1 MSFERYSR
9 IMSDLDVCIRPKNSV
24 TFTFDG
30 SGRKEA
36 RRLFLTGETNIDP
49 FWKSEPDYQMLYR
62 RIDDSLRSDLANRD
76 RFCLDYSGK
85 RVPYPKIA
93 YKKLVAPLGTPMF
106 ILNDCTDR
114 WIFGVDAKAEGLKI
128 FGYLRVTVEVRY
140 RKEGVD
146 RHSTVPDP
154 DEVFVLDLP
163 AGEYDWTGFQREIGI
178 DSGRVANIG
187 FFVEG
192 EDYEGKVLFEAP
204 RFVSSSGHNL
214 AGQFLPHTEDRRG
227 YNWIGQNLSRIEWI
241 GLKITLNQVPVFD
254 GEIFERCHRFSE
266 TEIPL
271 PDHLIREGE
280 NTLTVA
286 CTSDYRDASGYV
298 LHEWGFITEKDGAIL
313 SVPESVTVGEPFA
326 VCVEGKQGETF
337 AFASDTLALVGKPVL
352 GHDGLNAVTMVCKSP
367 VSRPSFTL
375 NGETAGI
382 SRCVERENDG
392 VLTGTGDMLY
402 IPVDP
407 VSVENYLK
415 WYLSAHIGNLLT
427 IRPSY
432 RWNGTRTLNSG
443 VYRKLAGFLD
453 AMGIRY
459 SHMLDGRELPGCN
472 CNPSVEELDSGSFLG
487 RQTHEF
493 DGQFAYWGYRD
504 VTNDLSQQMFYDL
517 YIRMDRRFSDRMHL
531 RYIPDN
537 IHYTAEKQYIFRSPV
552 EPDDMKSAAEAFVG
566 RLRASRKGVLR
577 HTGPSMLFKYFYQ
590 AGYEW
595 LGAELMYS
603 PTELTISALRGAS
616 RVYGGKIGAH
626 LAVQWSTDPHDT
638 ESRFRRYRLALFI
651 CYMQG
656 IDEINTEEGLWHMES
671 NYYAHHRFSRAC
683 ERHTAEQQDLYR
695 FISTHTRRGRF
706 YTPIAFVS
714 GRYDGWRCFGRASTW
729 GISRFGFSDMER
741 AWDLL
746 TCFYPKSVLNTLYV
760 VNCPDREIGYYSGTP
775 RGNVD
780 IVPIEAEDFSP
791 YRLLITIGYNRAESE
806 DLKKLYEFVSR
817 GGTLL
822 IGWPQLSVTVNRA
835 DAVAC
840 HHIFQDGKE
849 RVFVKDT
856 YLSHPVSVCEEIEYD
871 DVLVRTDAGRPL
883 IAEKRI
889 GAGRL
894 CFVNAKEY
902 AGSEGVMAACREV
915 IGKLAAECLEKEEV
929 WAKGDRNV
937 QFTVFEKENGGREVY
952 FIATDWHKAD
962 PDGVGTLLLENC
974 SYEIPVPWGQLV
986 KVLTF
991 GDAALYPVRDENEV
1005 IFFDGS
1011 TARVQGTGLAEFVLL
1026 SDGKEKVLKVD
1037 FTDSPI
1043 REINTRE

>member
-1 MSFERYSR
+1 MSFERYR
-9 IMSDLDVCIRPKNSV
+9 PIRADFEACIRPGNSE
-24 TFTFDG
+24 TFSFDG
-30 SGRKEA
+30 TGCEGA
-36 RRLFLTGETNIDP
+36 RRLFLTGETNVDP

-76 RFCLDYSGK
+76 RFCLDFSGE
-85 RVPYPKIA
+85 RRPYPKIA
-93 YKKLVAPLGTPMF
+93 YKKLVTPFRTPMF
-106 ILNDCTDR
+106 ALNDYTDR
-114 WIFGVDAKAEGLKI
+114 WTIGISAKASGLRI
-128 FGYLRVTVEVRY
+128 HGYLRVCVEVRY
-140 RKEGVD
+140 RKDGVD
-146 RHSTVPDP
+146 RHSTVPEP
-154 DEVFVLDLP
+154 DETFFLDLP
-163 AGEYDWTGFQREIGI
+163 EGDYDWRSFRREISI
-178 DSGRVANIG
+178 DSGRVSNIG
-187 FFVEG
+187 WFLEG
-192 EDYEGKVLFEAP
+192 EDYEGSVLFEEP
-204 RFVSSSGHNL
+204 RFVSASGYNL
-214 AGQFLPHTEDRRG
+214 AGQFLPHTEDRAG

-241 GLKITLNQVPVFD
+241 GLKITLNQTLVFD
-254 GEIFERCHRFSE
+254 GEIFERCHRYSE
-266 TEIPL
+266 AEIPL
-271 PDHLIREGE
+271 PDGVIHSGE

-286 CTSDYRDASGYV
+286 CTSDYRDAAGYV

-313 SVPESVTVGEPFA
+313 SVPESIAVGEPFA
-326 VCVEGKQGETF
+326 VCVEGKRGQTF
-337 AFASDTLALVGKPVL
+337 DFASDTLELLGEPVFEA
-352 GHDGLNAVTMVCKSP
+352 DGLNAVTMVCERP
-367 VSRPSFTL
+367 VSQPSFTL
-375 NGETAGI
+375 NGETVVI
-382 SRCVERENDG
+382 PRLVERGDDG

-402 IPVDP
+402 IPVDS

-415 WYLSAHIGNLLT
+415 WYLSAHVGNLLT

-432 RWNGTRTLNSG
+432 RWNGTRILNSE

-472 CNPSVEELDSGSFLG
+472 CNPSVEELASGTFLG

-493 DGQFAYWGYRD
+493 DGQFVYWGYRD

-517 YIRMDRRFSDRMHL
+517 YLRMDRRFSDRMHL
-531 RYIPDN
+531 RYIPEN
-537 IHYTAEKQYIFRSPV
+537 IHYTPERQFIFRSPV
-552 EPDDMKSAAEAFVG
+552 EPDDMKSAAEEFVE

-577 HTGPSMLFKYFYQ
+577 HTGPSTLFKYFYQ
-590 AGYEW
+590 AGYKW

-603 PTELTISALRGAS
+603 PTELTISALRGAN

-656 IDEINTEEGLWHMES
+656 IDEINTEEGLWHLES
-671 NYYAHHRFSRAC
+671 NYYAHHRFSHAC
-683 ERHTAEQQDLYR
+683 ERHLAEQQDLFR

-706 YTPIAFVS
+706 YTPVAFVS

-746 TCFYPKSVLNTLYV
+746 TCFYPKSVMDVLYV

-780 IVPIEAEDFSP
+780 IVPIEAEDFGE
-791 YRLLITIGYNRAESE
+791 YRLLIAIGYNRAEEE
-806 DLKKLYEFVSR
+806 DLKKLYDFVRR

-835 DAVAC
+835 DAEAAR
-840 HHIFQDGKE
+840 HTFWDGKE

-856 YLSHPVSVCEEIEYD
+856 YQSHPVSVCGEIEYD
-871 DVLVRTDAGRPL
+871 DVLVRTDAGLPL
-883 IAEKRI
+883 IVEKRI

-915 IGKLAAECLEKEEV
+915 IGRLTAECLEKEAV
-929 WAKGDRNV
+929 YAKGDRNV
-937 QFTVFEKENGGREVY
+937 QFTVFQKEDGGREIY
-952 FIATDWHKAD
+952 FIATDWHKPD
-962 PDGVGTLLLENC
+962 PDGVGTLLLGDR

-986 KVLTF
+986 KVLAF

-1005 IFFDGS
+1005 ISFDGS
-1011 TARVQGTGLAEFVLL
+1011 TARVQGTGVAEFVLL
-1026 SDGKEKVLKVD
+1026 KDGAARKVEVD
-1037 FTDSPI
+1037 FTDTPV
-1043 REINTRE
+1043 REICL